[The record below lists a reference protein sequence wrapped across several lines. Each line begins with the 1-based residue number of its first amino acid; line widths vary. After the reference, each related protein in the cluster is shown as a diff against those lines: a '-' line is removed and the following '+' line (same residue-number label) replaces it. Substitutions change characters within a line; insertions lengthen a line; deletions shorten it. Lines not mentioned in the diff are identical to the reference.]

1 MGKEKYGIK
10 PLPIVHPLSQR
21 ETSRY
26 KDIGFV
32 THKTG
37 ESFCEV
43 LLRYMSDTA
52 TNSYKLSE
60 ITGISVASVYWYQR
74 YDCEISLEHTAAI
87 CIGLRLHPM
96 RSRYLFSLTHISL
109 NYNIQRDIII
119 LHYLYGC
126 AFSSEY
132 SLSACN
138 RELQS
143 RGFRPLTSLGL
154 TE

>member
-1 MGKEKYGIK
+1 MGKKKYGIK

-60 ITGISVASVYWYQR
+60 ITGISVASVYRYQR
-74 YDCEISLEHTAAI
+74 YDYLHRTETSPDEKQISF
-87 CIGLRLHPM
+87 
-96 RSRYLFSLTHISL
+96 FSDAYKS
-109 NYNIQRDIII
+109 Q
-119 LHYLYGC
+119 
-126 AFSSEY
+126 
-132 SLSACN
+132 
-138 RELQS
+138 LQY
-143 RGFRPLTSLGL
+143 PA
-154 TE
+154 

>member
-1 MGKEKYGIK
+1 MGKKKYGIK

-37 ESFCEV
+37 ERFCEV

-60 ITGISVASVYWYQR
+60 ITGISVASVYRYQR
-74 YDCEISLEHTAAI
+74 YDCEMSLEHTAAI

-109 NYNIQRDIII
+109 NYHIQRDIII
-119 LHYLYGC
+119 LHC
-126 AFSSEY
+126 M
-132 SLSACN
+132 C
-138 RELQS
+138 
-143 RGFRPLTSLGL
+143 
-154 TE
+154 

>member
-1 MGKEKYGIK
+1 MGKKKYGIK

-60 ITGISVASVYWYQR
+60 ITGISVASVYRYQR

-96 RSRYLFSLTHISL
+96 RSRYLFSESMTVLVVM
-109 NYNIQRDIII
+109 
-119 LHYLYGC
+119 C
-126 AFSSEY
+126 SS
-132 SLSACN
+132 
-138 RELQS
+138 
-143 RGFRPLTSLGL
+143 
-154 TE
+154 